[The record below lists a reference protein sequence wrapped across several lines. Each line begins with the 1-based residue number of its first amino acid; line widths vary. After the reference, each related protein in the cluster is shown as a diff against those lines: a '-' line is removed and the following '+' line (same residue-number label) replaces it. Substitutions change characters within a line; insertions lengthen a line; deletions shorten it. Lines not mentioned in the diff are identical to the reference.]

1 MTEDDFVSL
10 YHMLSQVK
18 RLSQDRFC
26 VPVSWESMLAIIK
39 DYQDYFLYQ
48 LDAKNFYSREFSVIF
63 LSLSTFAAAV
73 PFIPILQIISRHG
86 KRNPLEAAQEYQKK
100 TARASNATILSVP
113 KSLFV
118 HMYAV
123 GIVIGAICF
132 SMAAVFAET
141 KMKGLTS
148 NKYMSSVSFQGTLMF
163 EVHCMRR
170 LLECLYITA
179 YGSSSMDVSAY
190 LAGIFHYVFTP
201 TCILCSLLYHDSQD
215 FNNRNAALW
224 IFPRLFSLLLY
235 TIGSASQF
243 RCHRILF
250 NMKRSSKDLIKLDSI
265 NPKSTGDVKYFPLD
279 NPEVSSGSVSKSRS
293 GTVNNVPAPSDPPIV
308 HHAIKS
314 VYSFPVGFGFDSV
327 ACPHYTAEIIIYI
340 SFCMLSPF
348 SFPLLCLLL
357 WVVTNLSVVA
367 DSQFLWYHKKFPKEL
382 SLKKEWKRLIP
393 GVW

>member
-1 MTEDDFVSL
+1 
-10 YHMLSQVK
+10 MLSV
-18 RLSQDRFC
+18 
-26 VPVSWESMLAIIK
+26 IK
-39 DYQDYFLYQ
+39 DYQDYFLHQ
-48 LDAKNFYSREFSVIF
+48 LDAKNFYSREFTVIF

-73 PFIPILQIISRHG
+73 PFIPILQILSRHG
-86 KRNPLEAAQEYQKK
+86 KRNPLAAAQKSHK
-100 TARASNATILSVP
+100 NTASASNATILSVP

-132 SMAAVFAET
+132 SMAVVFAEK
-141 KMKGLTS
+141 KMTGLKT
-148 NKYMSSVSFQGTLMF
+148 NKYISSVSFQGTLMF

-179 YGSSSMDVSAY
+179 YGSSSIDVSAY
-190 LAGIFHYVFTP
+190 LAGIFHYIFTP
-201 TCILCSLLYHDSQD
+201 SCILCSLLHRDSQD
-215 FNNRNAALW
+215 FKNRNAALW

-250 NMKRSSKDLIKLDSI
+250 NMKRSSKDLIKVDSI
-265 NPKSTGDVKYFPLD
+265 NAESTGDVRYFPLD
-279 NPEVSSGSVSKSRS
+279 NPEMSSGSVCKSRS
-293 GTVNNVPAPSDPPIV
+293 GTVNNVPAPSDSPIA

-367 DSQFLWYHKKFPKEL
+367 DSQFLWYHKNFPKEL